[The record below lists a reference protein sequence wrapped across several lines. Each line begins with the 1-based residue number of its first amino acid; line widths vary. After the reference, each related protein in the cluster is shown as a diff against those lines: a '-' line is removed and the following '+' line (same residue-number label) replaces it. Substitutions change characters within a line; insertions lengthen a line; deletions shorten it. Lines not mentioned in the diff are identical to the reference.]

1 MEHLPIS
8 KLESAGFYPSEK
20 RPSLGT
26 RSHESAWWSTSQ
38 RTESWSPTPIRTEI
52 SFILQGIGLR
62 RQRRGADPLSSE
74 STTLGLPSQTSC
86 VLVGGSPMIP
96 PSTKWLPPGASDLV
110 VGPSENAACSN
121 PSRAETERCSRSYK
135 YKYCLDLF
143 GRLAPSSIA
152 PRRVAIH

>member
-1 MEHLPIS
+1 
-8 KLESAGFYPSEK
+8 
-20 RPSLGT
+20 
-26 RSHESAWWSTSQ
+26 
-38 RTESWSPTPIRTEI
+38 
-52 SFILQGIGLR
+52 
-62 RQRRGADPLSSE
+62 
-74 STTLGLPSQTSC
+74 
-86 VLVGGSPMIP
+86 MIP

-152 PRRVAIH
+152 PRRVAIHDLADASAIRSALATTFRGGKFDEISEARLAMLAPAFEGKVLIPG